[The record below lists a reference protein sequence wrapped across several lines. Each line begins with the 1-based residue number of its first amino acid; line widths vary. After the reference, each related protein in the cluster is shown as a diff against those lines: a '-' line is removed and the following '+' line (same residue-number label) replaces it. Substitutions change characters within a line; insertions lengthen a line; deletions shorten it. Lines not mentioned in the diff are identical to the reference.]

1 VKLSFSLLFGVVIM
15 RPTLSRSRSAFTL
28 IELLVVIAIIA
39 ILIGLLLPAVQ
50 KVREAAARSACS
62 NNLKQLGLAC
72 HNWHDTQNRLPP
84 AMLVGP
90 GIGWNDENNIGPN
103 WAVLTLP
110 FIEQDNLYRQVTNSI
125 NNYTSWVKGTAG
137 GFNDQNWRA
146 IRGVQIKTY
155 RCPSEANFDQP
166 GNRTGGNWAR
176 GNYAANM
183 GPGDPGSTYNGGAGG
198 NYNGW
203 GNSGGV
209 LTINS
214 SSAINQLQ
222 DGSSNIVMI
231 GHVRV
236 GPAVNDM
243 RGTWAFGEPGGSTM
257 ANHGVGDC
265 YGPNDTGC
273 CSDDVLG
280 CNDRPDIAMGCWS
293 GGYGQA
299 TSRSAHSNTVL
310 CAMGDASVRS
320 FRSGISQ
327 FTWYL
332 INSSNDGQTWVD
344 N

>member
-1 VKLSFSLLFGVVIM
+1 M
-15 RPTLSRSRSAFTL
+15 RPTLPRIRSAFTL

-62 NNLKQLGLAC
+62 NNLKQLALGC
-72 HNWHDTQNRLPP
+72 HNYHDPNGVLPP
-84 AMLVGP
+84 AYYVGP

-103 WAVLTLP
+103 WAVMILP
-110 FIEQDNLYRQVTNSI
+110 YIEQDNLYKQVSPNITNYI
-125 NNYTSWVKGTAG
+125 SWTRGSG

-146 IRGVQIKTY
+146 IRGVQIKTF
-155 RCPSEANFDQP
+155 RCPSESNFDIP
-166 GNRTGGNWAR
+166 GNRAGGNWAR

-183 GPGDPGSTYNGGAGG
+183 GPGDPGAAANASGGGSYGIGG
-198 NYNGW
+198 YGTIQA
-203 GNSGGV
+203 GGV
-209 LTINS
+209 LTINVS
-214 SSAINQLQ
+214 PAINRIE
-222 DGSSNIVMI
+222 DGSSNVIMI
-231 GHVRV
+231 GHIRV

-243 RGTWAFGEPGGSTM
+243 RGTWAFGEPGGSTL
-257 ANHGVGDC
+257 ANHGVGDS

-280 CNDRPDIAMGCWS
+280 CNDRPDIAMGCWG

-299 TSRSAHSNTVL
+299 TERSAHSNTVL

-320 FRSGISQ
+320 FRSGIAQ
-327 FTWYL
+327 NIWFV
-332 INSSNDGQTWVD
+332 INSRNDGQIWTD